1 MIFFFDSE
9 KNKGLCVCVLL
20 LRLVFAMAPNCL
32 FPCRN
37 SGSFPAAP
45 EVPCVG
51 FY

>member
-9 KNKGLCVCVLL
+9 KNKGFRVCVTFKTG
-20 LRLVFAMAPNCL
+20 FAMAPNCL